1 MAILTQPRTATQARA
16 IVAPKGIII
25 APGEDGA
32 EAVEERVLRFIPAHC
47 RDRMDGGAWL
57 VCWPFAR
64 TALFILEDACPAVRR
79 EYAAD
84 YLAAVALFRAE
95 VPVEREGWAA

>member
-1 MAILTQPRTATQARA
+1 MAIVPQSPAAAQARA
-16 IVAPKGIII
+16 IVAPKGVII
-25 APGEDGA
+25 APDAAGA
-32 EAVEERVLRFIPAHC
+32 EVVEERVLRFIPAHC

-64 TALFILEDACPAVRR
+64 TALAILEDACPAARR
-79 EYAAD
+79 EYATD

-95 VPVEREGWAA
+95 VPVEQEGRAA

>member
-16 IVAPKGIII
+16 FIAPKGVII
-25 APGEDGA
+25 APDEAGA
-32 EAVEERVLRFIPAHC
+32 EPVEERVLRFIPAHC

-64 TALFILEDACPAVRR
+64 TALFILDEACPGARR
-79 EYAAD
+79 AFATD

-95 VPVEREGWAA
+95 TPAQPEGRAA

>member
-16 IVAPKGIII
+16 IIAPKGVIV
-25 APGEDGA
+25 APDRAGA
-32 EAVEERVLRFIPAHC
+32 QAVEERVLRFIPAHC

-64 TALFILEDACPAVRR
+64 TALFILEDACPGARR
-79 EYAAD
+79 EYAAC
-84 YLAAVALFRAE
+84 YLGAVALFRAE
-95 VPVEREGWAA
+95 VPVEPEGRAA

>member
-1 MAILTQPRTATQARA
+1 MAILAQPRTATQARA
-16 IVAPKGIII
+16 IIAPKGIIV
-25 APGEDGA
+25 APDQAGA
-32 EAVEERVLRFIPAHC
+32 EVVEGRVLRFIPAHC

-64 TALFILEDACPAVRR
+64 TALFILEESCLGARR

-95 VPVEREGWAA
+95 VPVEPEGRAA